1 MQGWIKIH
9 RQLLDWEW
17 YNDIN
22 TFRLFMHI
30 LLKAQHKPIEWQGI
44 KIDAGSFV
52 TSLDKLSKETGL
64 SIRKV
69 RTALDNLKTTHELTS
84 KTTSRYSIITV
95 NNWNKWQTNDTQ
107 NDKQTTCLCYNKN
120 ERKEEESSSR
130 TTNNNVV
137 YIGSTHFDVYGSYSN
152 VYLSKR
158 QYGSLLTQMGSQELL
173 IMFIDEL
180 SENIASKSDKDK
192 VFDEKHPDMHY
203 IRLCKY
209 FKWYLER
216 KRKEKPQD
224 EPKPYNPYG

>member
-17 YNDIN
+17 YNDLN

-30 LLKAQHKPIEWQGI
+30 LLKAQHKPIDWQGI
-44 KIDAGSFV
+44 KIEAGSFV

-69 RTALDNLKTTHELTS
+69 RTALNNLKTTHELTS

-95 NNWNKWQTNDTQ
+95 NNWNKWQANDTPI
-107 NDKQTTCLCYNKN
+107 DKQTTCLCYNKN
-120 ERKEEESSSR
+120 ERREEESSSK

-137 YIGSTHFDVYGSYSN
+137 YIGSTHFHVYGSYSN
-152 VYLSKR
+152 VYLSRR
-158 QYGSLLTQMGSQELL
+158 QYGSLLTQMGGEKILTIL
-173 IMFIDEL
+173 IDEL
-180 SENIASKSDKDK
+180 SENIASNRDK
-192 VFDEKHPDMHY
+192 VFDENHTDMHY

-209 FKWYLER
+209 FKQYLDN
-216 KRKEKPQD
+216 KRKEKQYD
-224 EPKPYNPYG
+224 EPKPYNPYL